1 MSNNHPQPGEASP
14 PESPASFISCAITSA
29 VLILLGFTLGRFFG
43 VTVLLAIV
51 VGIYAMRADDR
62 WRNIGKGITAAAL
75 AAFLFY
81 FGWTVFY
88 VSVPGAIVSIF
99 QIGQEPTMM
108 R

>member
-1 MSNNHPQPGEASP
+1 MSNTNPRPGEASP
-14 PESPASFISCAITSA
+14 ANSPTSFISCAITSA
-29 VLILLGFTLGRFFG
+29 ILIVFGFTLGNMFG

-51 VGIYAMRADDR
+51 IGIYVMRSDDR

-99 QIGQEPTMM
+99 QIGQQPTMM